1 MKVQAIYHPRV
12 VTVRVDERLA
22 AAAARMQDSQV
33 RSLIVVDGRRFAGIL
48 TEHDLARAVAD
59 DADAELVTVSEYMT
73 DQPATIPLE
82 ADVRE
87 AAMTM
92 LELDCRHLPVVHAGG
107 VVGMVSLR
115 DLVGRVLEVAA
126 VDGGGGSLS

>member
-33 RSLIVVDGRRFAGIL
+33 RSLVVLDGGRFSGIL

-59 DADAELVTVSEYMT
+59 GAEAELATVGEYMT
-73 DQPATIPLE
+73 AQPATIRLDAE
-82 ADVRE
+82 VGE
-87 AAMTM
+87 AALLM

-107 VVGMVSLR
+107 VVGMVSLL
-115 DLVGRVLEVAA
+115 DLVSSALRAA
-126 VDGGGGSLS
+126 

>member
-1 MKVQAIYHPRV
+1 MKVESIYHPRV
-12 VTVRVDERLA
+12 VTVPAHERLSV
-22 AAAARMQDSQV
+22 AAARMQDSQV
-33 RSLIVVDGRRFAGIL
+33 RSLVVIDGRRFAGIL

-59 DADAELVTVSEYMT
+59 DAEAELATVAEYMT
-73 DQPATIPLE
+73 EQPATIPLE

-87 AAMTM
+87 AALTM

-115 DLVGRVLEVAA
+115 DLVSHVLQVA
-126 VDGGGGSLS
+126 

>member
-1 MKVQAIYHPRV
+1 MKAMKVESIYHPRV
-12 VTVRVDERLA
+12 VTVRADERLA

-33 RSLIVVDGRRFAGIL
+33 RSLIVTDGSGFAGIL

-59 DADAELVTVSEYMT
+59 GVEAGLVTVDEYMT
-73 DQPATIPLE
+73 EQPATITLDTDVHE
-82 ADVRE
+82 AVL
-87 AAMTM
+87 TM

-115 DLVGRVLEVAA
+115 DLVSSVLRAA
-126 VDGGGGSLS
+126 

>member
-1 MKVQAIYHPRV
+1 MKVESIYHPRV
-12 VTVRVDERLA
+12 VTVPAGERLSL
-22 AAAARMQDSQV
+22 AAARMQDSQV
-33 RSLIVVDGRRFAGIL
+33 RSLVVVDGRRFAGIL
-48 TEHDLARAVAD
+48 TEHDLARAVAE
-59 DADAELVTVSEYMT
+59 DADAELATVGEYMT
-73 DQPATIPLE
+73 EQPATIPLE

-115 DLVGRVLEVAA
+115 DLVGRVLEVATL
-126 VDGGGGSLS
+126 DGGAPPT